1 MHRISDIIIFRNIWI
16 FVILAVKDILYAL
29 QKGIY
34 ALKEFEELS
43 TICTVPRY
51 PVRAVRDDWI
61 ALSAATTF
69 GRIVSIYYVYCQ

>member
-34 ALKEFEELS
+34 ALKEFVHNLHRSKVSRTCS
-43 TICTVPRY
+43 T
-51 PVRAVRDDWI
+51 
-61 ALSAATTF
+61 
-69 GRIVSIYYVYCQ
+69 

>member
-34 ALKEFEELS
+34 ALQEFEEFVHNLHRSKVSRTCS
-43 TICTVPRY
+43 T
-51 PVRAVRDDWI
+51 
-61 ALSAATTF
+61 
-69 GRIVSIYYVYCQ
+69 